1 MENLDEILGA
11 FEKALELEREL
22 GTRTVECDRA
32 LLAPVKAAEAAR
44 PSPPSAAVPDPV
56 APVETAKPS
65 QPAVE
70 EPRQQPMA
78 SAPASPSAAEA
89 GAGVREP
96 DFLFVV
102 DQMPQGEAAA
112 MLRKMI
118 AAMGCTGEDAKVA
131 LASDPR
137 PPRSK
142 VRIVLGKL
150 AFKAFAPGQKAAVGL
165 WTDVAGVPTV
175 VTYSP
180 ARIIAYF
187 GNDAAGLDKAK
198 RQIWADLKSALARAG
213 RALPEARARR
223 GA

>member
-44 PSPPSAAVPDPV
+44 PSPPVAEPKPSAPPASAAGCQPV
-56 APVETAKPS
+56 AAPRPPAPSGTA
-65 QPAVE
+65 V
-70 EPRQQPMA
+70 
-78 SAPASPSAAEA
+78 AEGNVA
-89 GAGVREP
+89 VREP

-180 ARIIAYF
+180 ARIITYF

-213 RALPEARARR
+213 RALPETRARR